1 MNILVVFT
9 GGTIGSKAADGYI
22 KPDGE
27 QSPQLITLYRE
38 YERRAGLSPEDTF
51 SQAAALNIL
60 SENMDG
66 AHLYVMIRTI
76 KENLAAYDGI
86 IVAHGTDTLQYTA
99 AGLAEVFTELDKPVV
114 LVSSNYVLDDAR
126 ANGFA
131 NFAAAVTFIRRRLGC
146 GVFVSYQNNIT
157 RTRRPGSDTI
167 KETTDNTAPVY
178 IHRGNALL
186 PHTVYSDALYS
197 LYDGWYCKILPEQS
211 GDFVRFER
219 YMLAETA
226 DTAFSRDTQKTNTA
240 PAEDTKQADG
250 IGSNTYT
257 DGKKQP
263 PITDFS
269 VTSGVLVL
277 PALPGMC
284 FPQLTPN
291 IKAVL
296 LIAFHSGT
304 LPTGSE
310 AFRSFVLNAHALK
323 IPVYVAGVQSQ
334 TGGASAPYESAA
346 CYKELHLKV
355 LPEMSPAAAYMK
367 LWGTKKI

>member
-1 MNILVVFT
+1 MNILVILT

-22 KPDGE
+22 KPAEE
-27 QSPQLITLYRE
+27 QSPQLISLYRE
-38 YERRAGLSPEDTF
+38 YEMRAGLAFKDNF
-51 SQAAALNIL
+51 SSVAALNIL

-66 AHLYVMIRTI
+66 AHLYVLIRTI

-99 AGLAEVFTELDKPVV
+99 AGLAEVFTDIDKPVV

-131 NFAAAVTFIRRRLGC
+131 NFAAAVTFIRNRLGC

-157 RTRRPGSDTI
+157 RTRCPGKDTI
-167 KETTDNTAPVY
+167 KETIDDTAPVY

-186 PHTVYSDALYS
+186 PHNVYSDALYS
-197 LYDGWYCKILPEQS
+197 LYDGWHCKILPEQS

-219 YMLAETA
+219 YMLAEE
-226 DTAFSRDTQKTNTA
+226 TNTA
-240 PAEDTKQADG
+240 PAEDTQKADG
-250 IGSNTYT
+250 KS
-257 DGKKQP
+257 QS

-269 VTSGVLVL
+269 ITSGVLVL

-296 LIAFHSGT
+296 LVAFHSGT

-310 AFRSFVLNAHALK
+310 GFRSFVLNAHALK
-323 IPVYVAGVQSQ
+323 IPVYVTGVQNQ
-334 TGGASAPYESAA
+334 AGGTSTPYESTA
-346 CYKELHLKV
+346 CYEELHLKV
-355 LPEMSPAAAYMK
+355 LPEMSPAAAYIK